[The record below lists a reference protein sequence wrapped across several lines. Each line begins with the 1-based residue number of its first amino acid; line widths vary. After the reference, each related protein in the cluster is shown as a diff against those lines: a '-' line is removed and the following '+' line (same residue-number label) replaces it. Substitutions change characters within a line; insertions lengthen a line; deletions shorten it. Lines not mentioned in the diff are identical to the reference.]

1 MATYIKSF
9 ENYDLKKKKSNI
21 CCLNPKTQ
29 KTTSIVFKATSLSRS
44 LIGKE
49 PISVCLFRFLILIF
63 KRMLD
68 KFTCVT
74 SKLPFFFS
82 SNLFKIKQNVFAFV
96 VRGIYKSLIL
106 KH

>member
-1 MATYIKSF
+1 MATYFKSF

-49 PISVCLFRFLILIF
+49 PISVLLFRFLILIF

-68 KFTCVT
+68 KFTCYVQIA
-74 SKLPFFFS
+74 FF
-82 SNLFKIKQNVFAFV
+82 LFF
-96 VRGIYKSLIL
+96 
-106 KH
+106 

>member
-49 PISVCLFRFLILIF
+49 PISVLLFRFLIF